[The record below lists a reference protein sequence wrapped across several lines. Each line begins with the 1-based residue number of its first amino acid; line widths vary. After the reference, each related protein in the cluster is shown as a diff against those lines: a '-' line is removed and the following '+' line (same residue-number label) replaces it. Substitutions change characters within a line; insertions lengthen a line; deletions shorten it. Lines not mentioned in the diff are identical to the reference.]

1 MRGGGR
7 VSSIFY
13 FRASLRKSRRHFVLI
28 RSVPIDGKEP
38 VNLREDHPRVDI
50 KRGVELNPLT
60 DSAEDVHRHQH
71 VVQEQQGEVG
81 QSVQFKDMEGL

>member
-1 MRGGGR
+1 M
-7 VSSIFY
+7 
-13 FRASLRKSRRHFVLI
+13 
-28 RSVPIDGKEP
+28 
-38 VNLREDHPRVDI
+38 REDHPRVDI
-50 KRGVELNPLT
+50 KRGVELNPLA